1 MNLTEYRMSSNE
13 LDRTHNLLAL
23 VPEHGRVALD
33 VGARDG
39 YFSRLLVQRFDKVIA
54 LDITRPAI
62 SHPRIECRQGD
73 VTHLDLA
80 DNSVD
85 FVFCAEVIEH
95 IPARNLA
102 LACQELQRVCSDK
115 LLIGVPYRQDI
126 RVGRT
131 TCYTCLGK
139 NPPWGHVN
147 SFDDDTLTALF
158 NQCVVDKK
166 NFSGWNKEQT
176 NALATLLLD
185 LAGNP
190 YGTYDQEE
198 VCIHCGHRLIP
209 SPQRTLAQR
218 VLTRLGS
225 VARKTTAPFA
235 QPHANWVHVLFDKI
249 PDREAV
255 AHIAV
260 QPNLKYQK
268 DYACTSMVA

>member
-39 YFSRLLVQRFDKVIA
+39 YFSRVLVQRFDKVLA
-54 LDITRPAI
+54 LDITRPSM

-73 VTHLDLA
+73 VTQLDLA
-80 DNSVD
+80 DNAVD

-95 IPARNLA
+95 IRASDLA
-102 LACQELQRVCSDK
+102 IACRELQRVCSDK

-131 TCYTCLGK
+131 TCYTCGGK

-147 SFDDDTLTALF
+147 SFDEDSLTRLF
-158 NQCVVDKK
+158 PQCVVDKK
-166 NFSGWNKEQT
+166 NFSGWNEEQT
-176 NALATLLLD
+176 NALATVLLD

-190 YGTYDQEE
+190 YGTYNQEE
-198 VCIHCGHRLIP
+198 VCIHCGNRLLP
-209 SPQRTLAQR
+209 APQRTLAQR

-225 VARKTTAPFA
+225 LARKTTEPFA

-249 PDREAV
+249 PDRDAV
-255 AHIAV
+255 AHIGV
-260 QPNLKYQK
+260 QADVKTPV
-268 DYACTSMVA
+268 DYARSSMVA